1 MYRASLPFPPHCN
14 LVVPMEPCCPYG
26 PRGNQVTGGWGGW
39 GHIDKFRSFPN
50 KRQFQLL
57 LDEEPLLHAPPAKR
71 AMQEFGITTLPDW
84 PASSPELNPAEHVPG
99 VP

>member
-1 MYRASLPFPPHCN
+1 MAPGATRL
-14 LVVPMEPCCPYG
+14 
-26 PRGNQVTGGWGGW
+26 RGDGKGRC
-39 GHIDKFRSFPN
+39 HIDKFRSFPN

-57 LDEEPLLHAPPAKR
+57 LDGEPLLHAPPAKR